1 MAKINDD
8 ARKVFVSYI
17 RENSTEIDS
26 ICAEFKGSDIK
37 YWLDRDQIDPGKLW
51 KKAIRDAINNG
62 AYFLACFSQD
72 YEKRSETY
80 MNEELL
86 VAIEIL
92 RTKSHDSGWFI
103 PIKLSECKIP
113 DMEIG
118 AGKTLSDIQCLNLY
132 EDWETRLKRL
142 IDVIKREE
150 SPAPNEHEKSF
161 FEKQYIYQG
170 LKSLIESGAGTGFHN
185 ADLGHPVYVVGAKE
199 LDDSAWVYADS
210 AKKNTLFKML
220 STLSKELKESGI
232 EGLGM
237 IWWYDFS
244 EWKDFCKFALD
255 VYEKTKGRAKRA

>member
-1 MAKINDD
+1 MMAEITDD
-8 ARKVFVSYI
+8 ARKVFVSYV
-17 RENSTEIDS
+17 RENSAEIDS
-26 ICAEFKGSDIK
+26 ICAEFKRSNIK

-51 KKAIRDAINNG
+51 KKAIRDAINDG
-62 AYFLACFSQD
+62 GYFLACFSRD

-92 RTKSHDSGWFI
+92 RTKSYDSGWFI
-103 PIKLSECKIP
+103 PIKLSECEIP

-118 AGKTLSDIQCLNLY
+118 AGKTLNDIQCLNLY
-132 EDWETRLKRL
+132 EDWETGLQRL

-150 SPAPNEHEKSF
+150 SPAPNQLEKDY
-161 FEKQYIYQG
+161 FEKQYIFHG
-170 LKSLIESGAGTGFHN
+170 LKSLIESGVGAGFHN
-185 ADLGHPVYVVGAKE
+185 ADLGHPVYVVGANE

-210 AKKNTLFKML
+210 PKKNTLFKML
-220 STLSKELKESGI
+220 SKLSTELKESGI
-232 EGLGM
+232 EDLGM

-255 VYEKTKGRAKRA
+255 VYEKKKGRT